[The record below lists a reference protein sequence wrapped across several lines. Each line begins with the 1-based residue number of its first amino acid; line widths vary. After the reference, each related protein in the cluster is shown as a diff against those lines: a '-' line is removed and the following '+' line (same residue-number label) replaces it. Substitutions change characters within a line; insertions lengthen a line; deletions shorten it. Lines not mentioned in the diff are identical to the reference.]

1 MNTGPSMTILCATDF
16 SPPSKIAV
24 DAALDVARRLGAT
37 RLHLLHVDETIER
50 FAAATDAEA
59 RFALEYARLQDEA
72 RALVNGLAR
81 ECSERSGLEVS
92 AEFRVGSAYL
102 ETVTYASEIHADLII
117 VGTHGRTGLKRAIMG
132 SVAERVVRHAPCSV
146 LTVKVDGGAHT

>member
-117 VGTHGRTGLKRAIMG
+117 VGTHGRTGLKRAIMS

>member
-1 MNTGPSMTILCATDF
+1 MNTGPSMIILCATDF
-16 SPPSKIAV
+16 SAPSKRAV
-24 DAALDVARRLGAT
+24 DAALEVTRRFGAT
-37 RLHLLHVDETIER
+37 KLHLLHVDETIER

-72 RALVNGLAR
+72 RALIESLAKD
-81 ECSERSGLEVS
+81 CADRSGLEVKP
-92 AEFRVGSAYL
+92 EFRVGSAYL
-102 ETVTYASEIHADLII
+102 EVVTYATEIHADLII

-146 LTVKVDGGAHT
+146 LTVKTELNAGG